1 MSPLAPPGGMTL
13 RVGLKMAR
21 PLLFLRSLGGAGHRL
36 AGVLEDS
43 AAGFDVAA
51 IGIDS
56 GGSHAFSGG
65 FPVHLP

>member
-1 MSPLAPPGGMTL
+1 
-13 RVGLKMAR
+13 MAR
-21 PLLFLRSLGGAGHRL
+21 PLLFLRSLGGIGYRL

-51 IGIDS
+51 TGIDS

-65 FPVHLP
+65 FAIHLP